1 MLTEPASAA
10 LSGEIWLRS
19 GGRLAVA
26 DLMPDRTRS
35 AGPPPTASERF
46 GIHESGRIDRSAGW
60 FSRSTLQTLR
70 ETTATGEFWGT
81 AEPN

>member
-35 AGPPPTASERF
+35 AGPPADSF
-46 GIHESGRIDRSAGW
+46 
-60 FSRSTLQTLR
+60 
-70 ETTATGEFWGT
+70 
-81 AEPN
+81 